1 MADLVLIERTDALA
15 TVTINRP
22 QQLNALNNDVIAA
35 LQAAF
40 AELAEDSSIRVV
52 ILTGSGDRGFIAGAD
67 IAAMKDMTPDVAR
80 EFMLAGQ
87 ALCAAIEDGP
97 QVVIGALNGYALGG
111 GCEVA
116 LACDIRL
123 ASERCRIGLP
133 EVTLGIL
140 PAWGGTQRLPQ
151 IVGKGIAKQMILTGD
166 AVDAAEAL
174 RIGLVNAVYAPDQL
188 MGAAQT
194 LAARILKN
202 GPSAVRMAK
211 HLINVGYSDGQTV
224 GLAGEIE
231 SETSLFGSDQQRE
244 GMTAFVEK
252 RAAQFK

>member
-1 MADLVLIERTDALA
+1 MADLVLVEKNGALA

-22 QQLNALNNDVIAA
+22 QQLNALNNDVITA
-35 LQAAF
+35 LQTTFADLAA
-40 AELAEDSSIRVV
+40 DSSVRVV

-67 IAAMKDMTPDVAR
+67 IAAMKDMSPDEAR
-80 EFMLAGQ
+80 AFMVAGQ
-87 ALCAAIEDGP
+87 ALCSAIEDGP
-97 QVVIGALNGYALGG
+97 QVVIGALNGFALGG

-116 LACDIRL
+116 LACDIRV

-151 IVGKGIAKQMILTGD
+151 LVGKGIAKQLILTGE
-166 AVDAAEAL
+166 AIDAAEAY
-174 RIGLVNAVYAPDQL
+174 RIGLVNLVVAPDQL
-188 MGAAQT
+188 MGAAQAI
-194 LAARILKN
+194 AAKILKN
-202 GPSAVRMAK
+202 GPNAVRMAK
-211 HLINVGYSDGQTV
+211 HLVNVGFSDGQTA

-252 RAAQFK
+252 RPAQFI